1 MATKLEKTLKR
12 EIDVDGKAYMLAI
25 SPEGLKLTEKGR
37 RKGQELSWKG
47 LLNGQAQGTGAQ
59 LEGLAQWSGG
69 GADGTRLRDGG
80 GRNGRGRVARAGGP
94 AAMDGQWHGP
104 YRKHPVRGARGLMV
118 FMQTVVSSFCTPGMR
133 RISIRSS

>member
-47 LLNGQAQGTGAQ
+47 LLNGQAAAPSA
-59 LEGLAQWSGG
+59 LG
-69 GADGTRLRDGG
+69 GAMEAETET
-80 GRNGRGRVARAGGP
+80 
-94 AAMDGQWHGP
+94 AAEE
-104 YRKHPVRGARGLMV
+104 
-118 FMQTVVSSFCTPGMR
+118 
-133 RISIRSS
+133 

>member
-47 LLNGQAQGTGAQ
+47 LLDGHAASPSAAGASM
-59 LEGLAQWSGG
+59 EEAET
-69 GADGTRLRDGG
+69 A
-80 GRNGRGRVARAGGP
+80 VEE
-94 AAMDGQWHGP
+94 
-104 YRKHPVRGARGLMV
+104 
-118 FMQTVVSSFCTPGMR
+118 
-133 RISIRSS
+133 